1 MEAWKKTC
9 VTGLS
14 TKYRQRGECCIN
26 IVSWE
31 LLVLEHFRIPLAP
44 GQSAHSGEISFY
56 FLLVGRLGVGFSVG
70 LCGEDPGGS
79 GLVWVVGRL
88 GFRADVSY
96 MVKNEP
102 LTGLV
107 ISARA
112 WVLYVYR
119 K

>member
-44 GQSAHSGEISFY
+44 GQSAHSGEISF
-56 FLLVGRLGVGFSVG
+56 LFS
-70 LCGEDPGGS
+70 PGGS
-79 GLVWVVGRL
+79 TRGWFLCWSVWGRPWGFGAGVG
-88 GFRADVSY
+88 GGEVGVSGRCQLHGQ
-96 MVKNEP
+96 K
-102 LTGLV
+102 
-107 ISARA
+107 
-112 WVLYVYR
+112 
-119 K
+119 